1 MQEHVVQV
9 FYRELD
15 RQLHQGGMAR
25 YNEVIPFFLFF
36 IYKLYNY
43 FASLF
48 YVFHL
53 NAAYFYLFYLILNF
67 VNILK
72 NKAKIH
78 FHYCIF
84 TINKHQEK
92 FFIIHI
98 KKLFAAK

>member
-1 MQEHVVQV
+1 MKH
-9 FYRELD
+9 YD
-15 RQLHQGGMAR
+15 
-25 YNEVIPFFLFF
+25 EVIPFFLFF
-36 IYKLYNY
+36 IYKLYND

-48 YVFHL
+48 YTFLL
-53 NAAYFYLFYLILNF
+53 NAAYFYLFYLILSF

-78 FHYCIF
+78 FHFCIF

-92 FFIIHI
+92 FFIILI